1 MTSLACVI
9 YLQTAANESRG
20 HDCRLLQCIPRVL
33 SISVESKLLDFDEPA
48 ELLFDRVPAP
58 FNRLVQARHRY
69 VIVQTSVAS
78 LVYRSGS
85 VPSLRMS
92 RYRR

>member
-20 HDCRLLQCIPRVL
+20 HDCRLLQSIPRVL

-48 ELLFDRVPAP
+48 ELLF
-58 FNRLVQARHRY
+58 
-69 VIVQTSVAS
+69 
-78 LVYRSGS
+78 
-85 VPSLRMS
+85 
-92 RYRR
+92 